1 VNDGSISTD
10 LRQFLG
16 AYFHQDWDLES
27 DNWEGVVDNY
37 VNDDPVAEPLRTLA
51 REIDNL
57 RTTRTET
64 DLSQF
69 LLRTVGVYYA
79 PEPLAYGEW
88 LCQIANRLRQHAA
101 AIESGISPQH

>member
-1 VNDGSISTD
+1 MNGGSISTD

-16 AYFHQDWDLES
+16 AYFHQDWDLEA
-27 DNWEGVVDNY
+27 DDWQGVVDNY

-57 RTTRTET
+57 RTARAET

-69 LLRTVGVYYA
+69 LVRTVGVYYA
-79 PEPLAYGEW
+79 PEPLTYSEW
-88 LCQIANRLRQHAA
+88 LRQVANRIRQHAA
-101 AIESGISPQH
+101 AIESGNSL